1 MHAEASGQLPPLP
14 EMGNSELLAS
24 PFTTVQVRQ
33 GATWGVV
40 GRIVV
45 MGYRIFTLPLL
56 WRWALRSVQRGEM
69 QPLNAAPSAAISG
82 LGAPR
87 GPSIVVRSL
96 TMPRGR
102 GMLTRDRFGANK
114 YTVENPI
121 AFVFY

>member
-1 MHAEASGQLPPLP
+1 MVCGFVRVCGCGGGVSWEETRGPLVGSAASRAAGVRHKPFRHRISRERVRASMHAEASGQLPPLP

-56 WRWALRSVQRGEM
+56 
-69 QPLNAAPSAAISG
+69 
-82 LGAPR
+82 
-87 GPSIVVRSL
+87 
-96 TMPRGR
+96 
-102 GMLTRDRFGANK
+102 
-114 YTVENPI
+114 
-121 AFVFY
+121 